1 MVSAELL
8 SGYVE
13 VWLTRCKWMGD
24 AWKII
29 NTSDNIL
36 RVIKYSP
43 QSTNRVVDVLRS
55 DGEFLQRNIIM
66 GKACIVTVLHTSDMP
81 SEYEQGFHVLY
92 TDGRSL
98 DSNPLGTEY
107 LQAHHHASQACS
119 NTCTH
124 ACMHTIQESHTYT
137 QKQKYIG
144 GWEKVSR

>member
-13 VWLTRCKWMGD
+13 VWLTRCKWMGG

-66 GKACIVTVLHTSDMP
+66 GESLYSD
-81 SEYEQGFHVLY
+81 SV
-92 TDGRSL
+92 
-98 DSNPLGTEY
+98 
-107 LQAHHHASQACS
+107 AHIRHALR
-119 NTCTH
+119 
-124 ACMHTIQESHTYT
+124 
-137 QKQKYIG
+137 
-144 GWEKVSR
+144 V